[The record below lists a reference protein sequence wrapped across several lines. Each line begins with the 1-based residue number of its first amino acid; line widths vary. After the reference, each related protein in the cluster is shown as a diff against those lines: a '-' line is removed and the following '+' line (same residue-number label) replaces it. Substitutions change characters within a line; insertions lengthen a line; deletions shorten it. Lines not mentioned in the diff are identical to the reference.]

1 MNLVRAQRLVPATS
15 PKSWTLPRL
24 EHQAMKPLSL
34 KHPQSLLRKAK
45 KGGVLVPKWECID
58 LERGDLRVKRQ
69 ITRIN
74 GDKETEVLPVC
85 RPPRTVFCICFTK
98 C

>member
-1 MNLVRAQRLVPATS
+1 M
-15 PKSWTLPRL
+15 
-24 EHQAMKPLSL
+24 
-34 KHPQSLLRKAK
+34 
-45 KGGVLVPKWECID
+45 
-58 LERGDLRVKRQ
+58 ERGDLRVKRQ

-85 RPPRTVFCICFTK
+85 LSPRTVFCICFTK

>member
-1 MNLVRAQRLVPATS
+1 
-15 PKSWTLPRL
+15 
-24 EHQAMKPLSL
+24 MKPLSL

-45 KGGVLVPKWECID
+45 KGGVLVYPEPATGLCRRGLPGSKWECID

-74 GDKETEVLPVC
+74 GGKETEVLPVC